1 MTIPLSVIKSAL
13 RVDFDDDDTQLVRL
27 RESALSLIEKRT
39 QLALSPAT
47 RTLYLPA
54 WTDTLIPVHPFV
66 SFTGI
71 TYYDSQ
77 NAQQTLASTS
87 YWIDWSDGPMPML
100 RFIDKP
106 QFYKGTQP
114 TVTYVA
120 GYSTLP
126 NELIHAAIALIGYWY
141 QNPNAADT
149 MSLSTAPMSMEY
161 ILEVIGS
168 RSMLR

>member
-13 RVDFDDDDTQLVRL
+13 RIDFDYDDTQLVRL

-39 QLALSPAT
+39 QLALSPST
-47 RTLYLPA
+47 RTLYLA
-54 WTDTLIPVHPFV
+54 SWTDCLIPVHPFI

-71 TYYDSQ
+71 TYYDAL
-77 NAQQTLASTS
+77 NVVQTMPSTS
-87 YWIDWSDGPMPML
+87 YWIDWADGPMPML

-120 GYSTLP
+120 GYSSLP
-126 NELIHAAIALIGYWY
+126 NELIHAAIALVGYWY
-141 QNPNAADT
+141 KNPDAADS
-149 MSLSTAPMSMEY
+149 MSISSSPFSLEY
-161 ILEVIGS
+161 IIDSIGS
-168 RSMLR
+168 RSMIR